1 MIDFF
6 LCFTN
11 SGQIVTAVPIIVQNG
26 KESPPLLNN
35 NNNNNINNKAYQI
48 NGSANNSPLNCN
60 NLNKSVISGDHNNID
75 CDFINKKTVILKN
88 ELNGYLRQNSKENEK
103 EKRNNCVELNG
114 NGIGYK
120 NFENEVNLKNQYYK
134 QLNGKNGFKNENNLI
149 INNICD
155 KNTVLTNNYTNGT
168 NGTYQNGTAV
178 NGNNLLNENSI
189 VVDRNQGKSFVCCYY

>member
-1 MIDFF
+1 M
-6 LCFTN
+6 
-11 SGQIVTAVPIIVQNG
+11 
-26 KESPPLLNN
+26 
-35 NNNNNINNKAYQI
+35 

-60 NLNKSVISGDHNNID
+60 NLNKSVISADH
-75 CDFINKKTVILKN
+75 KTVILKN

-134 QLNGKNGFKNENNLI
+134 QLNGKNGFNNKNENNLI

-155 KNTVLTNNYTNGT
+155 KNIIGSH
-168 NGTYQNGTAV
+168 QNGTAV
-178 NGNNLLNENSI
+178 NGNNLINENSI
-189 VVDRNQGKSFVCCYY
+189 VVDRNQG